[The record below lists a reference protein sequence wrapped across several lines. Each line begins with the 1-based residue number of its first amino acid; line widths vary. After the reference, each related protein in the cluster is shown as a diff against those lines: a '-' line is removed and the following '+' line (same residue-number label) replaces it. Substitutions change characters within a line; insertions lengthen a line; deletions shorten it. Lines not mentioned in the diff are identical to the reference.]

1 MEDPR
6 VNIFGRKAIIPEFV
20 EIRESNDAAGRVTSE
35 RKENKS
41 LTTMRTKALIINVH
55 DAKEPTVL

>member
-1 MEDPR
+1 M
-6 VNIFGRKAIIPEFV
+6 IPEFA
-20 EIRESNDAAGRVTSE
+20 EIRESNEAAGRAISE
-35 RKENKS
+35 RNENKS